1 MIAALQVSKEI
12 FYHPLHFSTEGTPLL
27 VCGTALV
34 VSSLAYLVRD
44 TREYEPGKE
53 YGSGRWGTKKEMK
66 KFRNKKKFSDNI
78 ILGDG
83 CYKNF
88 YEGRNPRVNRNNNVM
103 VIGGLDLGRRLLIS
117 CRILLK

>member
-44 TREYEPGKE
+44 TREHEPGKE

-78 ILGDG
+78 ILG
-83 CYKNF
+83 
-88 YEGRNPRVNRNNNVM
+88 
-103 VIGGLDLGRRLLIS
+103 RRLL
-117 CRILLK
+117 